1 VERDVGE
8 GAEGTATKVRRENL
22 VSPPP
27 PERWG
32 KPRTDTVGSRF
43 DGFLEQIG
51 AECSDTSISS
61 SNPGANGAA
70 TASLRVPIDHG
81 VQVRHQ
87 EKPLAPSALGAS
99 RGSHSRGRRRRQET
113 EGFRY
118 HVVEPQQVNH
128 FTTTSHASEP

>member
-1 VERDVGE
+1 MSFGDYPFD
-8 GAEGTATKVRRENL
+8 
-22 VSPPP
+22 SPMLNK
-27 PERWG
+27 E
-32 KPRTDTVGSRF
+32 KTFGSRF